1 MINNVSLTGRIATD
15 LELKHTQSGVAVLS
29 FRIAVDR
36 KYKNASGER
45 ETDFI
50 NCVAWR
56 TTAETMSQY
65 LGKGSLIGVEGNIQ
79 TRDYENAQGQKVYVT
94 EVVINDFAFLETKAQ
109 NQQNMQQ
116 NQSQG
121 YNNNQGMNQN
131 QNYNQNQN
139 QNQGFNANSNPFAN
153 DASNPFENNVD
164 VSDISDDDLPF

>member
-1 MINNVSLTGRIATD
+1 MINNVSLTGRIAND
-15 LELKHTQSGVAVLS
+15 LDLKYTQSGVAVLS

-56 TTAETMSQY
+56 KTAETMSQY

-94 EVVINDFAFLETKAQ
+94 EVVISDFAFLETKAQ

-131 QNYNQNQN
+131 QN

-153 DASNPFENNVD
+153 GASDPFENNVD